1 MRMWGI
7 NPKLLCD
14 KHLIGEHGEIHKHRH
29 NFVKQHSIAKRIS
42 PVVQIEP
49 QNMEIRHN
57 QLANEMTARGFNHN
71 SPYELP
77 DLSYLSTNERNAK
90 VDIQNSINDLTNRCP
105 ECHKRICNNITKV
118 GQEYLQQ
125 IVENDKLNYNNYCI
139 YQIC

>member
-1 MRMWGI
+1 MWGI

-57 QLANEMTARGFNHN
+57 QLAEEMIARGFNHN

-77 DLSYLSTNERNAK
+77 DLSHLSNNELKAEI
-90 VDIQNSINDLTNRCP
+90 DIYISISDLSNRCP
-105 ECHKRICNNITKV
+105 ECHKRISNCITET
-118 GQEYLQQ
+118 GQEFLRKAQLIIQ
-125 IVENDKLNYNNYCI
+125 
-139 YQIC
+139 